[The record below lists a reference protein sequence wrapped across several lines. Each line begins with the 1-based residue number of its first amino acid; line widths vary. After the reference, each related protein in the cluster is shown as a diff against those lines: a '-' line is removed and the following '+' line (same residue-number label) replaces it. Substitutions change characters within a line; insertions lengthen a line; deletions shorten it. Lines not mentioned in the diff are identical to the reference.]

1 MQLHPQIERL
11 NQIGIALSN
20 EIHLEKLLA
29 LIVTEAR
36 SFTNADAG
44 SLYTLEK
51 DQLLFRIAQNDT
63 LDNKGA
69 RGAFKPVPIPL
80 NTRSI
85 AGYVALEGQLLDI
98 DDVYLLAEDLPYS
111 FNQDFDRKNN
121 YRSQSMLVVPMK
133 EPDGEV
139 LGVLQLINA
148 KDENGQVVR
157 FPESIISLTMSLAS
171 QAAVAIRNARLIS
184 YIKSLFEA
192 LIRYSASAID
202 ARSPHTAGHS
212 RRVAAYS
219 TIIAEE
225 INRLGHGPFKNI
237 KFTAEEL
244 ERLNYSAWLHDL
256 GKIGVPEA
264 ILDKHLR
271 LPEGWE
277 ETIEERFK
285 HCAACMVLEA
295 ALGGKQ
301 DPREATRSE
310 RQALASDLERLKKIN
325 RSNWLPDED
334 QEFLEALHAH
344 IFTDADDQEHP
355 LLTDE
360 EMVYLS
366 VKKGN
371 LTAEEYKTMQG
382 HVEHTLN
389 IVKNIPFTGHLEAVP
404 TIAAS
409 HHEMLNGTGYP
420 RHLQDQQITIE
431 ARILAMVDIFDAL
444 TAIDRPYRKAAPPE
458 RACAILQSD
467 VESGRLDKDIVDL
480 FVSQRLWE
488 RITEK

>member
-1 MQLHPQIERL
+1 MELHPQIERL

-20 EIHLEKLLA
+20 EIQLEKLLA

-36 SFTNADAG
+36 GFTNADAG

-51 DQLLFRIAQNDT
+51 DQLYFRIAQNDT
-63 LDNKGA
+63 LNGKGA

-80 NTRSI
+80 DSRSI
-85 AGYVALEGQLLDI
+85 AGYVALNGELLDI
-98 DDVYLLAEDLPYS
+98 EDVYMLSDRLPFS
-111 FNQDFDRKNN
+111 FNRDFDQKNN

-148 KDENGQVVR
+148 KNDDGKVVP
-157 FPESIISLTMSLAS
+157 FPQSIISLTMSLAS

-212 RRVAAYS
+212 RRVAEYA
-219 TIIAEE
+219 TVIAQE
-225 INRLGHGPFKNI
+225 INRLDDGPFKDI
-237 KFTAEEL
+237 HFTADEL
-244 ERLNYSAWLHDL
+244 ERLSYSAWLHDL

-271 LPEGWE
+271 LPAGVE
-277 ETIEERFK
+277 ETIEERFNL
-285 HCAACMVLEA
+285 CAASLAIEA
-295 ALGGKQ
+295 AAAGSKN
-301 DPREATRSE
+301 PREDTAKE
-310 RQALASDLERLKKIN
+310 REALKADFQRLKNIN
-325 RSNWLPDED
+325 RANWLPDED
-334 QEFLEALHAH
+334 EEFLGQLHART
-344 IFTDADDQEHP
+344 FYDAGGTERT
-355 LLTDE
+355 LLTDG
-360 EMVYLS
+360 EMVYLA

-371 LTAEEYKTMQG
+371 LTPEEYKTMQG

-404 TIAAS
+404 NIAAS

-420 RHLQDQQITIE
+420 RHLHDQEITLE

-467 VESGRLDKDIVDL
+467 VESGRLDKDVVEL

>member
-1 MQLHPQIERL
+1 MKLHPQIERL
-11 NQIGIALSN
+11 NQIGIALSH

-51 DQLLFRIAQNDT
+51 EQLLFRIAQNDT
-63 LDNKGA
+63 LDQKGS
-69 RGAFKPVPIPL
+69 RSSFKPVPIPL
-80 NTRSI
+80 NTQSI
-85 AGYVALEGQLLDI
+85 AGYVALNGEVLDI
-98 DDVYLLAEDLPYS
+98 DDVYHLSGELPYS
-111 FNQDFDRKNN
+111 FNQDFDRKNK

-148 KDENGQVVR
+148 KEENGQVVR

-219 TIIAEE
+219 AIIAEE
-225 INRLGHGPFKNI
+225 INQLNHGPFKNI
-237 KFTAEEL
+237 RFTRDEL

-271 LPEGWE
+271 LPAGTE
-277 ETIEERFK
+277 EIIEERFK
-285 HCAACMVLEA
+285 HCAACLVLEA
-295 ALGGKQ
+295 ALAG
-301 DPREATRSE
+301 DPRPQEITRPQREALKE
-310 RQALASDLERLKKIN
+310 DLERLKNIN
-325 RSNWLPDED
+325 RANWLPDED
-334 QEFLEALHAH
+334 EAFLDQLQART
-344 IFTDADDQEHP
+344 FQDAEGERRH
-355 LLTDE
+355 LLKDE
-360 EMVYLS
+360 EMVYLT

-371 LTAEEYKTMQG
+371 LTPEEYKTMQG

-404 TIAAS
+404 SIAAS

-420 RHLQDQQITIE
+420 RHLHDDQIAIE

-467 VESGRLDKDIVDL
+467 AESGRLDKDIVEL